1 MDKNII
7 QQIATEVV
15 AQLPLGDRYWMY
27 MYLVINVA
35 VVAIAAA
42 LAAWFRSFLKTKGQN
57 FATKRDFD
65 ELQRQL
71 KANTELVET
80 IKQR

>member
-42 LAAWFRSFLKTKGQN
+42 LAAWFGSFLKTKGQN